1 MKAIRRFT
9 VRPVLPEP
17 LRPLSDLARNL
28 RWSWHTETRDLFQ
41 TVDPEGWQ
49 AAGGDP
55 VRLLGSVPAAR
66 LAELA
71 WDRRFLRRLT
81 AAADDLDDYLHGR
94 RWYQTQNDRTAPTAP
109 GRPPHGIA
117 KGTPGRTPHGTA
129 EGMPGHPAD
138 ADGAFPTAIA
148 YFSPEFGVTAA
159 LPQYSGGLGILAG
172 DHLKAASDLGVPLI
186 GVGLL
191 YRHGYFRQSLSRD
204 GWQQEHY
211 PVLDPNELPVSLMRE
226 HDGTPAVVSL
236 ALPAGRRLRAHIWVA
251 RVGRVPLLML
261 DSDVEE
267 NAPGE
272 RDVTDRL
279 YGGGSEHRLLQE
291 MLLGIGGVRA
301 VRAYCRLTGHPV
313 PEVFHTNEGHAGFLG
328 LERIR
333 ELGDAPEPLDFDA
346 ALEAVRAG
354 TVFTTHTPVP
364 AGIDRFD
371 RELVAR
377 HFGERGELPGVP
389 VDKILRLGTETY
401 PGGAPELFNMAVMGL
416 RLAQRANGVSTLHG
430 AVSRGM
436 FAGLWPGFDADE
448 VPITSVTNGV
458 HAPTWVAPEVSR
470 LGARQIGASR
480 AEDALTVGGSD
491 LWNSVVNI
499 PDAEIWELRRELR
512 EQLVTEVRTRLRA
525 SWRQRG
531 AGAAELGWVDGVLDP
546 DVLTIGFARRVPS
559 YKRLTLMLRD
569 RDRLREL
576 LLHPTRPIQ
585 IVVAGKAH
593 PADDG
598 GKRLVQE
605 LVRFADDPRVRH
617 RIVFLPDYG
626 MGMAQK
632 LYPGCDVWL
641 NNPLRPLEACGTS
654 GMKAALNGCLNLSV
668 LDGWWD
674 EWYEPDFGWAI
685 PTADGSAT
693 DEDRRDDL
701 EAAALYELIE
711 NRVAPRFYDRG
722 AGGLPER
729 WIEMVRRTL
738 ATLGPKVLAG
748 RMVREYVERLYAP
761 AAHAHRAL
769 DPDTARDLAAWKAR
783 VRAVW
788 PQVAVDHVEA
798 TETLEALESM
808 AATEAAAGERV
819 AGGAA
824 MAAGETTENAAAVE
838 FAEPTA
844 VGTAELGAIL
854 GLRVQVAL
862 GELRPEDVEVQAVAG
877 RVDPDDA
884 IADARMFPLK
894 PTGGPDLQ
902 GRWVYEGPLSLDRTG
917 AFGYTVRV
925 LPAHRLLASPADL
938 GLVALPSGTPGEGA
952 GLLMR

>member
-17 LRPLSDLARNL
+17 LAPLHELARNL
-28 RWSWHTETRDLFQ
+28 RWSWHAGTRELFAS
-41 TVDPEGWQ
+41 VDPERWVESD
-49 AAGGDP
+49 GDP
-55 VRLLGSVPAAR
+55 VRLLGSVATGR

-71 WDRRFLRRLT
+71 ADEGFLARLSEVT
-81 AAADDLDDYLHGR
+81 DDLRGYLHDD
-94 RWYQTQNDRTAPTAP
+94 RWYQAHQTQQTQQTQQAQGGQGVSGAGAP
-109 GRPPHGIA
+109 GGQLPSS
-117 KGTPGRTPHGTA
+117 
-129 EGMPGHPAD
+129 
-138 ADGAFPTAIA
+138 IA
-148 YFSPEFGVTAA
+148 YFSPEFGITAA

-204 GWQQEHY
+204 GWQQETY
-211 PVLDPNELPVSLMRE
+211 PVIDPNELPVTLLRE
-226 HDGTPAVVSL
+226 PDGSPAHVCL
-236 ALPAGRRLRAHIWVA
+236 ALPGARRLLA
-251 RVGRVPLLML
+251 RVWLAQVGRVPLLML

-267 NAPGE
+267 NDVHE

-301 VRAYCRLTGHPV
+301 VRTYCRISGHPA

-328 LERIR
+328 VERIA
-333 ELGDAPEPLDFDA
+333 ELGLEGLDFES

-377 HFGERGELPGVP
+377 HFGRDAELPGLDVER
-389 VDKILRLGTETY
+389 ILGLGMETY
-401 PGGAPELFNMAVMGL
+401 AGGDPNVFNMAVMGL

-430 AVSRGM
+430 AVSREM
-436 FAGLWPGFDADE
+436 FSGLWPGFDAEE

-458 HAPTWVAPEVSR
+458 HAPTWVAPEVFR
-470 LGARQIGASR
+470 LGARQIGER
-480 AEDALTVGGSD
+480 RTEDALSVGGSD
-491 LWNSVVNI
+491 RW
-499 PDAEIWELRRELR
+499 DAVGEIGDRDIWDLRRTLR
-512 EQLVTEVRTRLRA
+512 AQLVDEVRERLAA

-569 RDRLREL
+569 PDRLMRL
-576 LLHPTRPIQ
+576 LLDEERPVQ

-605 LVRFADDPRVRH
+605 LVRFTDDPRVRH

-626 MGMAQK
+626 MAMAQK
-632 LYPGCDVWL
+632 LYPGCDIWL

-674 EWYEPDFGWAI
+674 EWFAPDFGWAI
-685 PTADGSAT
+685 PTADGTAT
-693 DEDRRDDL
+693 DEHRRDDL
-701 EAAALYELIE
+701 EAAALYDLLER
-711 NRVAPRFYDRG
+711 RVTPRFYERG
-722 AGGLPER
+722 PDGLPDR
-729 WIEMVRRTL
+729 WIEMVRQTL
-738 ATLGPKVLAG
+738 THLGPKVLAG
-748 RMVREYVERLYAP
+748 RMVREYVEKLYAP
-761 AAHAHRAL
+761 AARADRAL
-769 DPDTARDLAAWKAR
+769 TPDVARELAVWKAR
-783 VRAVW
+783 VRRAW
-788 PQVAVDHVEA
+788 PRVAVDHVEA
-798 TETLEALESM
+798 S
-808 AATEAAAGERV
+808 AA
-819 AGGAA
+819 
-824 MAAGETTENAAAVE
+824 
-838 FAEPTA
+838 
-844 VGTAELGAIL
+844 TAELGATL
-854 GLRVQVAL
+854 ALHVRVAL
-862 GELRPEDVEVQAVAG
+862 GELGPDDVEVQAVAG
-877 RVDPDDA
+877 RVDAEDR
-884 IADARMFPLK
+884 IADAATVPLK
-894 PTGGPDLQ
+894 PVAGPDEE
-902 GRWVYEGPLSLDRTG
+902 GCWSYEGPLALDRTG
-917 AFGYTVRV
+917 PYGYTVRI
-925 LPAHRLLASPADL
+925 LPAHRLLTSAAET
-938 GLVALPSGTPGEGA
+938 GLVTVPSQAPGEGA
-952 GLLMR
+952 GVLMR

>member
-28 RWSWHTETRDLFQ
+28 RWSWHPETRELFRS
-41 TVDPEGWQ
+41 VDPDGWR

-55 VRLLGSVPAAR
+55 VRVLGSVPAGR

-71 WDRRFLRRLT
+71 RDEQFLARLT
-81 AAADDLDDYLHGR
+81 AASADLDDYLSGD
-94 RWYQTQNDRTAPTAP
+94 RWYQQQSSGGGEA
-109 GRPPHGIA
+109 
-117 KGTPGRTPHGTA
+117 A
-129 EGMPGHPAD
+129 ELPA
-138 ADGAFPTAIA
+138 AIA

-172 DHLKAASDLGVPLI
+172 DHLKSASDLGVPLI

-211 PVLDPNELPVSLMRE
+211 PLLDPNELPVTLLRQP
-226 HDGTPAVVSL
+226 DDTPVRVHL
-236 ALPAGRRLRAHIWVA
+236 ALPGGRSLYAHIWVA

-267 NAPGE
+267 NGPSE

-301 VRAYCRLTGHPV
+301 VRAYCALTGHAA

-333 ELGDAPEPLDFDA
+333 ELQQDGTEFDA

-371 RELVAR
+371 RHLVAR
-377 HFGERGELPGVP
+377 HFGEGAELPA
-389 VDKILRLGTETY
+389 VDTDRILALGRETY
-401 PGGAPELFNMAVMGL
+401 PGGDPNVFNMAVMGL

-430 AVSRGM
+430 AVSREM
-436 FAGLWPGFDADE
+436 FAGLWPGFDPEE
-448 VPITSVTNGV
+448 VPITSITNGV
-458 HAPTWVAPEVSR
+458 HAPTWVAPEVR
-470 LGARQIGASR
+470 ALGARQIGAER
-480 AEDALTVGGSD
+480 AEEALSVGGSLRWD
-491 LWNSVVNI
+491 SVTDI
-499 PDAEIWELRRELR
+499 PGADIWELRRDLR
-512 EQLVTEVRTRLRA
+512 EQLVAEVRTRLRA
-525 SWRQRG
+525 SWRERG
-531 AGAAELGWVDGVLDP
+531 AGSAELGWIDGVLDP

-569 RDRLREL
+569 RERLTRL
-576 LLHPTRPIQ
+576 LLDPDRPVQ

-598 GKRLVQE
+598 GKRLVRE
-605 LVRFADDPRVRH
+605 LVRFSDDPRVRH

-674 EWYEPDFGWAI
+674 EWFQPDFGWAI
-685 PTADGSAT
+685 PTADGHGL

-701 EAAALYELIE
+701 EAGALYELIE
-711 NRVAPRFYDRG
+711 QRVAPRFYDRD
-722 AGGLPER
+722 ADGLPER
-729 WIEMVRRTL
+729 WIEMVRSTL
-738 ATLGPKVLAG
+738 ADLGPKVLAG

-769 DPDTARDLAAWKAR
+769 DVPGAAELAAWKTR
-783 VRAVW
+783 VRTAW
-788 PQVAVDHVEA
+788 PQVAVDHVEVD
-798 TETLEALESM
+798 EAS
-808 AATEAAAGERV
+808 GV
-819 AGGAA
+819 
-824 MAAGETTENAAAVE
+824 
-838 FAEPTA
+838 
-844 VGTAELGAIL
+844 AELGATL
-854 GLRVQVAL
+854 GLRVRVAL
-862 GELRPEDVEVQAVAG
+862 GELTPEDVEVQAVAG
-877 RVDPDDA
+877 RVDTSDRL
-884 IADARMFPLK
+884 ADAQSVPLK
-894 PTGGPDLQ
+894 PAGGPDQQ
-902 GRWVYEGPLSLDRTG
+902 GRWVYEGPLTLDRTG
-917 AFGYTVRV
+917 PFGYTVRI
-925 LPAHRLLASPADL
+925 LPTHRLLPAGADL
-938 GLVALPSGTPGEGA
+938 GLVALPTEATGEGA
-952 GLLMR
+952 GVLMR